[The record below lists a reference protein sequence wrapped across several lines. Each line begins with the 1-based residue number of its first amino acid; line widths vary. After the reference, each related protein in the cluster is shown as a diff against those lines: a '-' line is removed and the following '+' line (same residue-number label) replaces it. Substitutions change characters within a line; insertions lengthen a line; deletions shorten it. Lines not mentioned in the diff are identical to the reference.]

1 MLTSFKGLLQIKTD
15 VLRDDVLSLTT
26 TRFSGVSRGC
36 YISNN
41 LGYFTEDE
49 NYLENHRLL
58 KSRLNI
64 DNIYILKQI
73 HSPIVIKPQKNDY
86 KIVEGDGTFTN
97 IPDLFTG
104 IQTADCFNLQL
115 IGGEYISNLHCGW
128 RSIFLGIIENALE
141 LFYKNNDSVLQAII
155 GPGICEKCY
164 DVGPD
169 LIEKF
174 SKIVDTNFY
183 TLKMGKYYLSLR
195 DIIKYKLEKNKI
207 YNYKNLFYCSSCKY
221 YLYSYRRD
229 RGTTGRMLSIL
240 GVRDEKKDR

>member
-15 VLRDDVLSLTT
+15 VSRDDILSLTT

-36 YISNN
+36 YSSNN
-41 LGYFTEDE
+41 LRYFTEDE
-49 NYLENHRLL
+49 NCLENYKLL
-58 KSRLNI
+58 KNRLHI

-73 HSPIVIKPQKNDY
+73 HSAIVIKPEK
-86 KIVEGDGTFTN
+86 KESEIVEGDGTFTN

-104 IQTADCFNLQL
+104 IQTADCFNVQL
-115 IGGEYISNLHCGW
+115 IGREYVSNLHCGW

-141 LFYKNNDSVLQAII
+141 LFYKNNDMVLQVII

-164 DVGPD
+164 DVGVD

-183 TLKMGKYYLSLR
+183 AMEKGKYYLSLR
-195 DIIKYKLEKNKI
+195 DIIKFKLGKNKI
-207 YNYKNLFYCSSCKY
+207 YNYKDLFYCSSCKY

-229 RGTTGRMLSIL
+229 GGTTGRMLSIL
-240 GVRDEKKDR
+240 GVKDEKKDR